1 MTQPTWIGY
10 SLNNRYQVKELL
22 GQGGMSS
29 VYRAYDPQLRR
40 DVAIKIIHPHLS
52 DDPKFVR
59 RFEEEAAA
67 VARLRHPN
75 IRQVFDSGHDA
86 DTFYMVLEFLPGE
99 TLKER
104 LNSYAQDHQLM
115 PLNEVITITQQ
126 ICEAVAYAHR
136 HGVIHRD
143 IKPSNVIISEQGE
156 AVLTDFGI
164 AKMVGIE
171 EFTAT
176 GAVIGT
182 AAYISP
188 EQIQGE
194 GVDHRTDI
202 YAIGVMLFEM
212 VSGTPPFEADA
223 VLPLMMKHINE
234 PIPDL
239 RQRVPNLPTKMI
251 AIIEKAL
258 AKDPSKR
265 YQTADEIA
273 IDLGS
278 LSAPDSSTKDGT
290 LIEDTL
296 LEKMVPDATI
306 QDESPFHPQ
315 PQLQT
320 VQLPIPEPEK
330 ESAPH
335 RWWSWGNPRRFL
347 ELLSAAI
354 GGGTVVV
361 LVLICLIT
369 LAILI
374 LPRIF
379 NQ

>member
-1 MTQPTWIGY
+1 MAQPTWIGY
-10 SLNNRYQVKELL
+10 SLNNRYQIKELL

-29 VYRAYDPQLRR
+29 VYRAYDPKLRR
-40 DVAIKIIHPHLS
+40 DVAVKIIHPHLS
-52 DDPKFVR
+52 ENPKFIR

-75 IRQVFDSGHDA
+75 IRQVFDSGHDGE
-86 DTFYMVLEFLPGE
+86 TFYMVLEFLPGE
-99 TLKER
+99 TLREQ
-104 LNSYAQDHQLM
+104 LNHYTDKRQLM
-115 PLNEVITITQQ
+115 PLTDVIVIIQQ
-126 ICEAVAYAHR
+126 ICTAVAFAHKN
-136 HGVIHRD
+136 GVIHRD
-143 IKPSNVIISEQGE
+143 IKPSNVIISTQGE

-188 EQIQGE
+188 EQTQGE

-202 YAIGVMLFEM
+202 YAIGAMLYEM
-212 VSGTPPFEADA
+212 VSGAPPFQADS
-223 VLPLMMKHINE
+223 VMSLMMKHINE
-234 PIPDL
+234 PVPDL
-239 RQRVPNLPTKMI
+239 RQKVPSLHPKMI

-258 AKDPSKR
+258 AKDPAQR
-265 YQTADEIA
+265 YQTADKLAAE
-273 IDLGS
+273 LS
-278 LSAPDSSTKDGT
+278 RLSAPKSSIVDNT
-290 LIEDTL
+290 LLEDTL
-296 LEKMVPDATI
+296 LEKMGTDATI
-306 QDESPFHPQ
+306 QDAPPSGPQ
-315 PQLQT
+315 PLLQT
-320 VQLPIPEPEK
+320 FPLPTPEPDK
-330 ESAPH
+330 KRGLR
-335 RWWSWGNPRRFL
+335 RWLGWGNPRRFL

-379 NQ
+379 NL

>member
-212 VSGTPPFEADA
+212 VSGTPPFEADS

-239 RQRVPNLPTKMI
+239 RQRVPALPPEMI
-251 AIIEKAL
+251 AIIEKSL

-265 YQTADEIA
+265 YQTADDIA
-273 IDLGS
+273 ANLGS
-278 LSAPDSSTKDGT
+278 LSAPESSIKDDT

-296 LEKMVPDATI
+296 LEKMVLDATI
-306 QDESPFHPQ
+306 QDEPPFHPQ
-315 PQLQT
+315 PLLQT
-320 VQLPIPEPEK
+320 VQL
-330 ESAPH
+330 
-335 RWWSWGNPRRFL
+335 
-347 ELLSAAI
+347 
-354 GGGTVVV
+354 
-361 LVLICLIT
+361 
-369 LAILI
+369 
-374 LPRIF
+374 
-379 NQ
+379 